1 MFHLNLGLEDR
12 LAMATS
18 NIRNIFRAVSYQ
30 QCKFFVVAA
39 GDALEVFT
47 NGKIGSHIKDIGGMR
62 KLGVVLREVCYALM
76 ALRRRLIICSELA
89 IVACFR
95 DSIILPSASCSN
107 AP

>member
-1 MFHLNLGLEDR
+1 MGYFDSLRQVSID
-12 LAMATS
+12 LAQDHHDKT
-18 NIRNIFRAVSYQ
+18 AVAL
-30 QCKFFVVAA
+30 FVN
-39 GDALEVFT
+39 D
-47 NGKIGSHIKDIGGMR
+47 KIGSYILDIR
-62 KLGVVLREVCYALM
+62 ELHKLGVVFRAVCYALM